1 MIHKDITDML
11 KAEMVPALGCTGPT
25 AYALAAARC
34 RPHLTAGPAHM
45 KVYVSPAY
53 LKIGFGVATPG
64 TSDPG
69 IALAAAIGLMAGDW
83 SLGLSV
89 LKPCTQDDIHKAK
102 AFVEQGNVEILGD
115 WDQSGVYVRAEV
127 ATPNETVVSVVS
139 GKHDGI
145 ISVVV
150 NGEELFHADMP
161 AEAVKPNES
170 ALTPDVI
177 FDYVDRADTDELRF
191 LLDGYKM
198 NLALA
203 EDGIREKLGME
214 SGRVYL
220 RSCFRENDVPADLFE
235 NPFQYLPEDLAQRIK
250 ILVSAASD
258 ARMGG
263 STYPAMAA
271 MGDGNQGITAML
283 PVGLAAEHAGADD
296 EKTIRALALS
306 CLMTFYVKIHIGR
319 ASAFCLCAIAASAG
333 AAAGIA
339 YLKGLDE
346 KGIRAAVKD
355 VVSPLAGML
364 CDGAKN
370 GCALKM
376 AIACSTA
383 LTAVE
388 LAEAGVALGYF
399 DGVADDTLEQ
409 TVACITKIATKSQ
422 SLLDDAM
429 VESILDKEER
439 KRSEMIR

>member
-1 MIHKDITDML
+1 ML
-11 KAEMVPALGCTGPT
+11 KSEMVPALGCTGPT

-34 RPHLTAGPAHM
+34 RPHLTAKPTHM

-69 IALAAAIGLMAGDW
+69 IALAAAIGLMGGDW
-83 SLGLSV
+83 TLGMSV
-89 LKPCTQDDIHKAK
+89 LKPCTPDIITDAM
-102 AFVEQGNVEILGD
+102 AFVERGSVEIQAD
-115 WDQSGVYVRAEV
+115 WEQTGVYVRAEV
-127 ATPNETVVSVVS
+127 TTLNETVVAVVS

-145 ISVVV
+145 ISVLV
-150 NGEELFHADMP
+150 NGEELFHANMP
-161 AEAVKPNES
+161 SEAIKPNENV
-170 ALTPDVI
+170 LTPDVI
-177 FDYVDRADTDELRF
+177 FDYVDNMDTDELRF
-191 LLDGYKM
+191 LLDGYQM

-203 EDGIREKLGME
+203 EDGIRNKLGLE

-220 RSCFRENDVPADLFE
+220 RHCFTENNVPADLYE
-235 NPFQYLPEDLAQRIK
+235 NPLHYLPDDLAQRIK

-283 PVGLAAEHAGADD
+283 PVGLAAEHANVDD
-296 EKTIRALALS
+296 EKTIRALTLA

-339 YLKGLDE
+339 YVNGLDR
-346 KGIRAAVKD
+346 KGIRAAVKN
-355 VVSPLAGML
+355 VISPLAGML

-376 AIACSTA
+376 AIASSTA

-388 LAEAGVALGYF
+388 LAEVGVEMGYF
-399 DGVADDTLEQ
+399 DGVTDDTLEQ
-409 TVACITKIATKSQ
+409 TVACITEIATKSQ
-422 SLLDDAM
+422 SLLDGAM
-429 VESILDKEER
+429 VQSILDKEAR
-439 KRSEMIR
+439 KRSERLP